1 MNRSI
6 VAAIVVA
13 VLLAA
18 GAFLV
23 GRSHSPMR
31 EPASFQLSS
40 ALTPQ
45 MDLVSAYADIAE
57 VAEVCPQ
64 GHWLG
69 FKGRGR
75 ALIVGQN
82 RYHYGIEWNPARDL
96 VATRVQEAGA
106 ASLPMYDLQAT
117 VRKVHVTMDPDVQ
130 LRGWVLEH
138 TVLVR
143 MSDELGLLKDAML
156 TRMRVAAENKL
167 TAERE
172 LFERALEAQLRG
184 IYGGE
189 PFPFKVRNVTV
200 TYEKDAIPP
209 RRTAL
214 FTEEC
219 PAEKRVK

>member
-1 MNRSI
+1 MNRPI
-6 VAAIVVA
+6 VAVIVVA

-18 GAFLV
+18 GAFLA
-23 GRSHSPMR
+23 GRSTSPAR

-64 GHWLG
+64 GQWLG
-69 FKGRGR
+69 FKGKGR

-96 VATRVQEAGA
+96 VATKVQEAGA
-106 ASLPMYDLQAT
+106 ATLPMYDLQAT

-143 MSDELGLLKDAML
+143 MSDELGRLKEAML

-167 TAERE
+167 TAERA
-172 LFERALEAQLRG
+172 LFEHALEAQLRG

-209 RRTAL
+209 PRTAL